1 MLEDQTMLL
10 AVFERAALMTLL
22 LLAYVA
28 VVADRR

>member
-1 MLEDQTMLL
+1 MMLL
-10 AVFERAALMTLL
+10 AVFERAVPVLMTLL